1 MRTAHGF
8 LRLVSFSDGVVAIAI
23 TLLILPLVEGVTDA
37 GGDVA
42 AFMDQHA
49 GQLFAFVLSFAVIGN
64 FWVVHHQMYEK
75 LTGYTRG
82 LLWLNLL
89 WLMSIVFLPFPTA
102 LVATAAESPT
112 THILY
117 IGTMV
122 LTTAAGLAQQ
132 IVIVRHPE
140 IQAEEVRGRLEV
152 LTYASTVVIMVIALV
167 IALAIPAIGLWS
179 LLLLFAATPAEHA
192 VRRLRL
198 RLKGAAQ

>member
-8 LRLVSFSDGVVAIAI
+8 MRLVSFSDGVVAIAI
-23 TLLILPLVEGVTDA
+23 TLLILPLVESVTEA
-37 GGDVA
+37 NGNIG
-42 AFMDQHA
+42 AFMSQHA

-102 LVATAAESPT
+102 LVANAAESPT

-192 VRRLRL
+192 IRRL
-198 RLKGAAQ
+198 RLKGAAR

>member
-1 MRTAHGF
+1 MRTAHGYG
-8 LRLVSFSDGVVAIAI
+8 RLVGFSDGVVAIAI
-23 TLLILPLVEGVTDA
+23 TLLILPLVDA
-37 GGDVA
+37 ASDYDGSVGTFVVE
-42 AFMDQHA
+42 HL
-49 GQLFAFVLSFAVIGN
+49 GKLLLFLLSFAVIGN

-75 LTGYTRG
+75 LTDYTRG

-102 LVATAAESPT
+102 LVANAAESPT

-122 LTTAAGLAQQ
+122 VTTAAGLAQQ

-198 RLKGAAQ
+198 KGAAQ